1 MKHKHSKHL
10 FTALLLL
17 CTTMATAHDFEADG
31 IYYNITGANTVE
43 VTYRGDSADD
53 YYDEYTGSVV
63 IPESIVYNG
72 TNYSVTRIG
81 NNAFMYCWSMT
92 SIEIPNSV
100 KLIGNAAFYDC
111 LGLTGIVIP
120 NSVTRFGES
129 AFKRCAGLRSIEIPN
144 SVTEI
149 SVAAFTD
156 CTSLTS
162 VVIPNSVAYI
172 LDEAFAYCSSLAS
185 LTSLIPAESLN
196 PIASSVFCEAG
207 NGNCTLYVPYGA
219 KAAYASTQGWSE
231 FRNIV
236 ELAPEII
243 GGSCGTNVNWTF
255 ADGILTITGNGAM
268 SDPYSWPW
276 DEYKSEI
283 KTVIIEDGVT
293 TIGNAAFMHCWNLT
307 NVEIPNSV
315 KSIGESAFY
324 GCIGLTSI
332 DLPSS
337 VKRIGTAAFYSCY
350 GLKSIEIPNSVT
362 EISAL
367 AFCFCTSLTS
377 LTIPNSVAYIYDEA
391 FAYCTGLTGDLVI
404 PNSVAYIG
412 CRAFGDCTGLTGLTI
427 PNSITYICSEAFYN
441 CTGLASITS
450 LIPAENLNEI
460 DPSVFYN
467 VNCTLY
473 VPYGAKA
480 AYASAQG
487 WSEFRNIVELAPEAT
502 EVTVTVNQY
511 GNATYCSPF
520 ALDFSN
526 VEGLK
531 AYAATGYNKVTQVV
545 TLTRL
550 QTAQEGTGLFLVAE
564 PGEYIVPVIEYSND
578 YTLNLLVGTLEQT
591 TVNSTVGTMSN
602 YKFTITDGGEAPMFY
617 PFEDNTTFSA
627 GKAYLQIPTAWLPAN
642 AQKSLSIRFDDGAT
656 TEIDEVK
663 GEDGNVKTVYDLQ
676 GRVVKNPTNGIYIID
691 GKKVFVK

>member
-1 MKHKHSKHL
+1 MKHTHLKHL

-17 CTTMATAHDFEADG
+17 CTTMVTAHDFEADG

-100 KLIGNAAFYDC
+100 KLIGDAAFYDC

-255 ADGILTITGNGAM
+255 ADGILTITGNGTM
-268 SDPYSWPW
+268 SDSYSWPW

-337 VKRIGTAAFYSCY
+337 VKRIGSAAFFSCY

-377 LTIPNSVAYIYDEA
+377 LTIPNSIAYIFDEA

-487 WSEFRNIVELAPEAT
+487 WSEFRNIVELAPEVT

-520 ALDFSN
+520 ALDFSK